1 MAEPVEAP
9 EEAEGVETDGVEAFD
24 LGTIDFTQ
32 FDPCAADA
40 DGLDMSDMSA
50 TAEALQDLLAPLGDP
65 GELGEGEAGET
76 MLSFQE

>member
-9 EEAEGVETDGVEAFD
+9 EEAEEAEDAEYEAFD
-24 LGTIDFTQ
+24 LGSIDVTQ

-40 DGLDMSDMSA
+40 DGVNMDMSA

-65 GELGEGEAGET
+65 GELGEGEAEET
-76 MLSFQE
+76 MPSFQE